1 MHTQSQSVNV
11 PQGIRTLR
19 DEVRTTIPVCGP
31 TTTCGFATCSS
42 STPGLRHPST
52 PPEK

>member
-19 DEVRTTIPVCGP
+19 DEVRTNNPRLRTIHDLRFRDVFVIDSRP
-31 TTTCGFATCSS
+31 T
-42 STPGLRHPST
+42 R
-52 PPEK
+52 